1 MLGPGGLNGA
11 YCRIIRTQ
19 TNVSSGLKVKLQ
31 LDHPAK
37 VHAFFCGLRMHA
49 LWFGSALVG

>member
-49 LWFGSALVG
+49 LWFGSALEG